1 MFQQISSC
9 VRSGLNSR
17 ASIRL
22 PLKAVAFSA
31 ALCSFSL
38 PAWSFGLFG
47 GGSATPPALEK
58 GDAIAGRYIV
68 VLNKEQS
75 LLGGLDLLSARNQ
88 LIDLVEQSLGG
99 TVNHIYGNALMGFAA
114 QISPLLVPILELNPL
129 VAYIEQDT
137 VVEAVGTQSNATWG
151 LDRVDQENLPL
162 DGSYSYN
169 AEGQGVHAYI
179 LDTGI
184 LSTHNEFS
192 GRMGTGVSF
201 ATTGGLFFTS
211 PDPSTEDCNGHGTH
225 VAGTVGGTVYGV
237 AKQTTLYPVRVLG
250 CTGSGSNSGVIA
262 GVDWITA
269 NHNSPAVA
277 NMSLGGGSSTAL
289 DDAVRASVAAGVTY
303 VVAAGNDNVDA
314 CNGSPNRVAEA
325 ITVGSTT
332 NTDARSSFSNKGSCV
347 DIFAPGSNITSA
359 WYTSNNAT
367 KTISG
372 TSMASPHVAGAA
384 ALVLAANPNATPAQ
398 VFSAVLNDGVANKLS
413 GIGTG
418 SPNLLMQVA
427 EDDATPPVDQAP
439 TAAFTSD
446 CTLLDCS
453 FDGSA
458 STDDGGIV
466 LYEWTFGDGNN
477 STGSAVFNQY
487 NAAGTYNVSLKVT
500 DNTGKSDTV
509 TKAVSVSE
517 APSCT
522 NCVSYNGNLSG
533 NGDEDILPNTSGFSS
548 SGGTF
553 SATLTGPANADFD
566 IYLQKYSQGFLFS
579 SWQNVASATN
589 NGSDETINYSGSSGT
604 YRWTVKSYSGS
615 GNYQLETET
624 P

>member
-47 GGSATPPALEK
+47 GGSATPPALEQ

-75 LLGGLDLLSARNQ
+75 LLGALDLLSARNQ

-99 TVNHIYGNALMGFAA
+99 TVNHIYGSALMGFTA

-137 VVEAVGTQSNATWG
+137 VAKAVGTQNNATWG

-201 ATTGGLFFTS
+201 ATTGILFGS

-225 VAGTVGGTVYGV
+225 VAGTVGGSVYGV
-237 AKQTTLYPVRVLG
+237 AKQATLYPVRVLG
-250 CTGSGSNSGVIA
+250 CTGYGSTSGIIA
-262 GVDWITA
+262 GVDWVTA

-277 NMSLGGGSSTAL
+277 NMSLGGSNSTAL
-289 DDAVRASVAAGVTY
+289 DEAVRTSIAAGVTY

-314 CNGSPNRVAEA
+314 CNGSPNRVSEA

-332 NTDARSSFSNKGSCV
+332 NSDTRSSFSNKGSCV

-367 KTISG
+367 DTISG

-384 ALVLAANPNATPAQ
+384 ALVLSANPNATPAQ
-398 VFSAVLNDGVANKLS
+398 VFNAILNDGVANKLS
-413 GIGTG
+413 DVGTG
-418 SPNLLMQVA
+418 SPNLLLQVP

-439 TAAFTSD
+439 IAAFASD

-477 STGSAVFNQY
+477 STGSVVFNQY
-487 NAAGTYNVSLKVT
+487 AAAGTYNVSLKVT
-500 DNTGKSDTV
+500 DNTGKTDTLTQAVTVSD
-509 TKAVSVSE
+509 

-522 NCVSYNGNLSG
+522 NCETYTGNLSG

-553 SATLTGPANADFD
+553 SASLSGPANADFD

-604 YRWTVKSYSGS
+604 YRWTVRSYSGS